1 MNMYCW
7 SPTTTPETTVLICD
21 SNTSSTH
28 RRGSDGTS
36 GSDTAFRSTARLL
49 NLKPPLKFPTE
60 TLRTLHTPPKTGR
73 PTPKRPR
80 SLSKVESQCQADAIR
95 HRRNHGHQ
103 VQVDAHGV
111 VPGER
116 SLLQAHLLADAGRI
130 VVLLPVSRLCAQLSA
145 SEAHPM
151 RDGLLRIRCSP
162 WCVRAI
168 IAAVV
173 AGPYF
178 ARFASAVAPAKARSP
193 ASRGTRASARTLAG
207 GYVKAVASSR
217 RDCSWK

>member
-1 MNMYCW
+1 MYCW

-95 HRRNHGHQ
+95 HRRNHIKVLLEREREQAEHPAHEVHGHERDGDADHFA
-103 VQVDAHGV
+103 VLVDF
-111 VPGER
+111 
-116 SLLQAHLLADAGRI
+116 
-130 VVLLPVSRLCAQLSA
+130 VVLWSIPS
-145 SEAHPM
+145 
-151 RDGLLRIRCSP
+151 CSQQ
-162 WCVRAI
+162 
-168 IAAVV
+168 
-173 AGPYF
+173 
-178 ARFASAVAPAKARSP
+178 
-193 ASRGTRASARTLAG
+193 RG
-207 GYVKAVASSR
+207 
-217 RDCSWK
+217 